1 MRLRHTFR
9 LVLGACLALG
19 VCSCTA
25 SKQHGVPPTGASVAP
40 MGARVPPVGVGQ
52 LSTGASLPPPGAG
65 LPPEAYTGVEPVSYD
80 ECLACS
86 EPRPLGSCASA
97 WRPPGIGCP
106 WPPQEYL
113 CDGGDQGAGVTV
125 SPEWQLA
132 GVDPQDTVAHYDA
145 LDGRTLVEASNKVCI
160 YAPRFGAVRTVS
172 GLGVNETSVLPTGVV
187 RPEFLVQQ
195 GEYEQAATSLQ
206 RSQAKIDL
214 GTRLPSAY
222 QARQGDGAVSTNLHA
237 EAFQDAF
244 LPYANLRVLRDG
256 TMDQKEKARLAELTR
271 AAAVW
276 HNEQQVRVILDGM
289 AAVELALDRQA
300 EAIYT
305 VRDLRKNPKLRLIK
319 IASTDHAA
327 VGEEVEF
334 TIRFDNV
341 GDQPIGNIVIV
352 DSLVTRLEYVPDSA
366 QASRDAVFSVQG
378 VDNESLLLRW
388 EFSEPLK
395 PGEGGLIHFKC
406 RVR

>member
-1 MRLRHTFR
+1 MRLRNAST
-9 LVLGACLALG
+9 LVLAACVALG
-19 VCSCTA
+19 LCSCTA
-25 SKQHGVPPTGASVAP
+25 SRPHGPAP
-40 MGARVPPVGVGQ
+40 SKPA
-52 LSTGASLPPPGAG
+52 LPPD
-65 LPPEAYTGVEPVSYD
+65 AYTGIQPAAYE

-86 EPRPLGSCASA
+86 RPRPLASCGDT

-113 CDGGDQGAGVTV
+113 CDGGDEGAGVTV

-132 GVDPQDTVAHYDA
+132 GVDPQDTVAHYDS

-160 YAPRFGAVRTVS
+160 YAPRFGAVRTVT
-172 GLGVNETSVLPTGVV
+172 GLGANETSVLPTGVV

-195 GEYEQAATSLQ
+195 DEYEQAATSLQ
-206 RSQAKIDL
+206 RTQAKIDL
-214 GTRLPSAY
+214 GSRLPSAY
-222 QARQGDGAVSTNLHA
+222 QGRQGDGAVSTNLYAH
-237 EAFQDAF
+237 AFQDAF

-256 TMDQKEKARLAELTR
+256 TMDQQEKARLAELTR

-276 HNEQQVRVILDGM
+276 HTEQQVQVILDGM
-289 AAVELALDRQA
+289 AAVEVVLDRQV

-305 VRDLRKNPKLRLIK
+305 VRDLRNNPKLRLIK

-352 DSLVTRLEYVPDSA
+352 DSLVTRLEYVPGSA
-366 QASRDAVFSVQG
+366 QASRDAAFSVQG
-378 VDNESLLLRW
+378 VDSESLLLRW
-388 EFSEPLK
+388 EFSQPLE
-395 PGEGGLIHFKC
+395 PGEGGLIHFRC